1 MGSIGTTVA
10 AVLGNFLASI
20 GNYLP
25 QFVAGLILLLIGLV
39 VAAVLKEVVIRF
51 LAFLKVEEWF
61 SNVTSWFNTLRSE
74 RVVRGKVWV
83 GLVSELVRWTIV
95 ILFLVPA

>member
-1 MGSIGTTVA
+1 MEAIGITLGGIVTNSLKSLGS
-10 AVLGNFLASI
+10 
-20 GNYLP
+20 YLP

-39 VAAVLKEVVIRF
+39 VAAILKEVVIRF

-83 GLVSELVRWTIV
+83 RLVSELVRWTIV
-95 ILFLVPA
+95 ILFL